1 MAAPAFR
8 YLSPLGTGTGTGTG
22 TVDVDVDVDVDKSGC
37 DGCGNES
44 SCGWCCC
51 CDDGND

>member
-22 TVDVDVDVDVDKSGC
+22 TVDFDGWVINVTFLLVVVD
-37 DGCGNES
+37 E
-44 SCGWCCC
+44 
-51 CDDGND
+51 